1 MWMRWSVPNKSQP
14 LRIWLSILTVYFK
27 MTMLEPATRESF
39 ARMADALTSWALVLV
54 INVFRLLALINAMPL
69 FMFVYFELRGL
80 LLLTM
85 GGT

>member
-1 MWMRWSVPNKSQP
+1 
-14 LRIWLSILTVYFK
+14 
-27 MTMLEPATRESF
+27 
-39 ARMADALTSWALVLV
+39 MADALTSWALVLV